1 MLTFPVLSERRFF
14 IMEDKSGTTAS
25 PKTNEAVAADFR
37 ATLEKN
43 GMGLAKL
50 AEPLV
55 KASCLTDEAGEA
67 YFSEERFI
75 DLLHV
80 LANTVV
86 SHPVEIH
93 VGTFGFENLP

>member
-1 MLTFPVLSERRFF
+1 MD
-14 IMEDKSGTTAS
+14 DKLQAEPSKET
-25 PKTNEAVAADFR
+25 PEAVAANFR
-37 ATLEKN
+37 AALEKN

-55 KASCLTDEAGEA
+55 KASCLADKNGEA

-75 DLLHV
+75 QLLHV

-86 SHPVEIH
+86 SHPVEIQVKTH
-93 VGTFGFENLP
+93 GFEKIY